1 MNIEDI
7 IDIDDELFEQLNTPL
22 TEMCIEIKKSKF
34 QKTLEAIFM
43 LQLNISFLK
52 NGIFKNAE
60 DENYYSINVLLRS
73 LSELFIKHLYLFIE
87 FCHKK
92 DDFVGQEYYKW
103 TDIKEYQDYFNGLK
117 KEKALLSE
125 AQKEFNL
132 DEIISEVYSGYAELP
147 NKEKK
152 DNKYSFYKLL
162 KYVNEK
168 LPTKNPILTNLP
180 TDYSIMSSFVHGG
193 PHANRLVM
201 FNGVNEENRKQE
213 IYQIC
218 KKAYLFSIMSL
229 INTFVTF
236 GQFNHKYL
244 SYLELIRSYLVKIE
258 D

>member
-1 MNIEDI
+1 MSIEDI
-7 IDIDDELFEQLNTPL
+7 IDIDDELIEQLNTPL
-22 TEMCIEIKKSKF
+22 TEMCLEIQKSKCP
-34 QKTLEAIFM
+34 KTLEAFFM
-43 LQLNISFLK
+43 LQINISFLK
-52 NGIFKNAE
+52 TGIFNNAE

-73 LSELFIKHLYLFIE
+73 LSELFIKHLYLFLR

-92 DDFVGQEYYKW
+92 DDSVGLEYYKW
-103 TDIKEYQDYFNGLK
+103 TDIKEYQDYFKGLE
-117 KEKALLSE
+117 KERELLGIE
-125 AQKEFNL
+125 EIEIDL
-132 DEIISEVYSGYAELP
+132 DEILSEIYSGYAELP

-152 DNKYSFYKLL
+152 NSKYSFYKLL

-168 LPTKNPILTNLP
+168 LPVKSTVLTNLP

-193 PHANRLVM
+193 PHANRLLM

-218 KKAYLFSIMSL
+218 KKAYLFSVMSL
-229 INTFVTF
+229 SNTFVTF

-244 SYLELIRSYLVKIE
+244 SYLELIKSYLNKVE